1 MKIAGYYRNGNYR
14 VYIMEDGTK
23 IRSSDDDTF
32 IPDRVE
38 SIDLKITDYC
48 NMGCKFCYEN
58 STINGKHADLN
69 NKLLDTFPEYTEVA
83 IGGGNPLSH
92 PQLEEFLK
100 KLKEERCF
108 ANITV
113 NQVHFIEDIDRLR
126 KMRDDKMIRGIGVS
140 IINPDKEVASKM
152 LEFPNSVA
160 HVIAGITSIGTL
172 KKMSENGIKKV
183 LILGYKT
190 TGRGNDCYFNNE
202 DLIKMNIS
210 EVKNHIPEIRE
221 MFDVISFDNLAIKQL
236 DIKDTMNKEEW
247 DNFYMGDDGNYT
259 MYIDLVNEEYAK
271 NSTSG
276 MTYDL
281 LNDINEMFLDIKS
294 KTKEKEEIKKL

>member
-1 MKIAGYYRNGNYR
+1 MKVVGHYVNGNYR

-32 IPDRVE
+32 VPDRVE

-48 NMGCKFCYEN
+48 DMECPFCYED
-58 STINGKHADLN
+58 SSVNGKHADLE
-69 NKLLDTFPEYTEVA
+69 NKILDTFPEYTEVA

-92 PQLEEFLK
+92 PDLEKFLM
-100 KLKEERCF
+100 KLKEQKCF

-113 NQVHFIEDIDRLR
+113 NQVHFIKDFDRIKKLSDE
-126 KMRDDKMIRGIGVS
+126 KLIYGIGVS
-140 IINPDKEVASKM
+140 VFNPDRELAAKM
-152 LEFPNSVA
+152 NALPNSVA
-160 HVIAGITSIGTL
+160 HIIAGVVTEPILRKMKECGIT
-172 KKMSENGIKKV
+172 KV

-190 TGRGNDCYFNNE
+190 TGRGLGYYPKMGMKVND
-202 DLIKMNIS
+202 NINALKDNLL
-210 EVKNHIPEIRE
+210 EVRS
-221 MFDVISFDNLAIKQL
+221 MFDIISFDNLALKQL
-236 DIKDTMNKEEW
+236 DIKNLISKEEW

-281 LNDINEMFLDIKS
+281 LDDINSMFLDIKN
-294 KTKEKEEIKKL
+294 K